1 MDRLQFCAWLLAG
14 PVFVVQPL
22 AGYAQ
27 APPSAAKMVA
37 ASAVDVAGRLRMLSQ
52 RMVKAYLML
61 GQGVAVDDARIIL
74 RGSIDQFDSQLAAL
88 QAFQPTPVVR
98 SALVK
103 LQGAW
108 KLCKTLLTA
117 VPSQTGGVEIYDAS
131 ETLQQR
137 AHAVTLAY
145 EQVTG
150 APIDHLVSIAGR
162 QRMLSQR
169 MAKFYFYRTWG
180 LFDAPAD
187 MELHLSRAHF
197 TAVLAQM
204 ENSQLA
210 TAQVKAGVARIR
222 REWEPYQLTL
232 FASNVPETMR
242 RDAPRVAELS
252 ERVLVATE
260 ELVGQLVA
268 QAQAAPR

>member
-14 PVFVVQPL
+14 PLLVARPSSGH
-22 AGYAQ
+22 AKA
-27 APPSAAKMVA
+27 APAAPMA
-37 ASAVDVAGRLRMLSQ
+37 PASAVDVAGRLRMLSQ

-61 GQGVAVDDARIIL
+61 GQGIAADDARIIL
-74 RGSIDQFDSQLAAL
+74 QGSITQFESQLAAL
-88 QAFQPTPVVR
+88 QVFQPTATVR
-98 SALVK
+98 GALAK
-103 LQGAW
+103 LEGAW
-108 KLCKTLLTA
+108 KKCKPLLRA
-117 VPSQTGGVEIYDAS
+117 APGQAGGVELYDAS
-131 ETLQQR
+131 EALQQA
-137 AHAVTLAY
+137 AHSLTLAY

-150 APIDHLVSIAGR
+150 SPIDHLISIAGR

-197 TAVLAQM
+197 TAVLVQI
-204 ENSQLA
+204 ESSQLA

-232 FASNVPETMR
+232 FASNVPATMR
-242 RDAPRVAELS
+242 RDAPQVAALS
-252 ERVLVATE
+252 ERVLVVTE

-268 QAQAAPR
+268 QAQGAAR